1 MTSPIDGGSPAVQP
15 AAKPRTSAVAGM
27 SSDDFMKLLVAQ
39 LRYQD
44 PTKPTDATAF
54 MSQTAQ
60 LTQVDTLT
68 TIAAAQSQLLASA
81 LSNQA
86 SGLLGRTVE
95 YLDADGAKQTG
106 TVTSATFGTAPTLR
120 IGDVNVPLSA
130 VVGQQ
135 QPS

>member
-1 MTSPIDGGSPAVQP
+1 MTSPIGGASGPAQ
-15 AAKPRTSAVAGM
+15 AATPPHSSAVSGM

-68 TIAAAQSQLLASA
+68 SIAAAQGKMLASA
-81 LSNQA
+81 LSTQA
-86 SGLLGRTVE
+86 SGLVGHTVD
-95 YLDADGAKQTG
+95 YLDADGVKQSG
-106 TVTSATFGTAPTLR
+106 TVTSATFGSSPTLR
-120 IGDVNVPLSA
+120 IGDLNVALSA
-130 VVGQQ
+130 VVGEH
-135 QPS
+135 QPE